1 MNFQELA
8 HKALQGIIPERAE
21 PHLSLTNGKC
31 QRNHRGSALTRDRRR
46 ARWYRRRTFRS
57 ALHSQRGCKRRPFRS
72 ESGKWNVRMSLA
84 ELFQQR
90 TRNIHARVP

>member
-31 QRNHRGSALTRDRRR
+31 QRNHRGSESPMISTSYFPVRASFTTR
-46 ARWYRRRTFRS
+46 
-57 ALHSQRGCKRRPFRS
+57 L
-72 ESGKWNVRMSLA
+72 
-84 ELFQQR
+84 
-90 TRNIHARVP
+90 